1 MAKKKKL
8 KLASERT
15 FDEKVQVLLTR
26 YEKVRVSRVPEKMIV
41 PEVYNRVFR
50 SFGEYNEMM
59 APVVEAKRWNMSVD
73 DKNIQKSRLL
83 SKIKKELAETLP
95 PYNWFVYT
103 VWCRDLAVGVSTTDW
118 GGYSKIVHIEEYSEY
133 SLKRLGHD

>member
-1 MAKKKKL
+1 MKL

-15 FDEKVQVLLTR
+15 FDEKVQALLNR
-26 YEKVRVSRVPEKMIV
+26 YEKVRVTRIPEKKDV

-50 SFGEYNEMM
+50 SYDQYVERMK
-59 APVVEAKRWNMSVD
+59 PVVVAKKWNRD
-73 DKNIQKSRLL
+73 IEDKNLQKSRLI
-83 SKIKKELAETLP
+83 SKIKRELADTLP

-103 VWCRDLAVGVSTTDW
+103 VWGRDLAVGVSTTDW

-133 SLKRLGHD
+133 SLKRLTHDS